1 MATVISGH
9 TSNFYSANARCK
21 MQFSIEDSGSCSNGK
36 RVLNYRIDRGLTRN
50 VGGYYD
56 GAYTTGS
63 TMTWFVNGYQQ
74 KQWEWSVNWP
84 YQRWP
89 ASGDWWLDYQTGS
102 FKCSQ
107 MNGTYTVTMRWKA
120 YGWSSAAFD
129 LSGSLYVGGCCTSAA
144 PTGISGWVSNVQAF
158 KLTNNGSITGWGTE
172 CTSSTTRN
180 QESTVS
186 TYNKRYY
193 DYRDLQVVGTNKTTT
208 TMSYTHTGLTPNT
221 KYYLDA
227 CFRNKS
233 DLWATYRVN
242 DIYQYST
249 TTSLESPSARITYL
263 DSRSIQFNWSQKFG
277 GKASGGT
284 VYYYITKRGEST
296 SVSGSTITCGSFTTS
311 TSGTSFSG
319 SRDTWTDDFRLT
331 PSTEYDLWVWSYNV
345 RKSVITK
352 ISFTTDRASTPI
364 LEKIEDKV
372 QSSVTLVTRRQSAC
386 NYDRGTSQITSNVNT
401 GQLYITTAT
410 NPDAAPGGFGKKVT
424 YPQGFWSCRYIRLQ
438 MGRSNVDANAYIL
451 KWKVINTAGTDVA
464 NGRTTISGWT
474 NSTNVTNTNYSN
486 YASTSTSAWLTLDL
500 GSIQTIWETI
510 IYPYYDARNNQNT
523 TSSTVLSNTRGFR
536 DLNIEISTDGTTWK
550 RVYSSGSGYTVATYA
565 NMKADGTAPGT
576 GQSESNLYGY
586 RVVPDSPSV
595 ATTISNLNKNSL
607 AITNKQRVTPG
618 QTYNITATMV
628 DRHYSTGWYNIGKIE
643 FPVARRIKP
652 DGSIIDYRLWR
663 IRPNGQKFKMTGS
676 IIDRS
681 QD

>member
-1 MATVISGH
+1 MATVNSGH
-9 TSNFYSANARCK
+9 TSNFYSANSRCK

-36 RVLNYRIDRGLTRN
+36 RVLNYRLDRGLTRN

-56 GAYTTGS
+56 GAYTAGS
-63 TMTWFVNGYQQ
+63 TMTWFVNGVQQ

-102 FKCSQ
+102 FECSQ
-107 MNGTYTVTMRWKA
+107 MNGTYTVTIRWHA
-120 YGWSSAAFD
+120 YGWSNAAFD
-129 LSGSLYVGGCCTSAA
+129 LSGSLYVPGCCTSSV

-158 KLTNNGSITGWGTE
+158 QLTNNASITGWGTE
-172 CTSSTTRN
+172 CTSSTTRA
-180 QESTVS
+180 QESTIS
-186 TYNKRYY
+186 TKNYWE
-193 DYRDLQVVGTNKTTT
+193 DTYRTTVWPSSTST
-208 TMSYTHTGLTPNT
+208 TMSYTHTGLKPNT

-227 CFRNKS
+227 AFRNKS
-233 DLWATYRVN
+233 EMWAVIRSSTNVF
-242 DIYQYST
+242 QYST
-249 TTSLESPSARITYL
+249 TTSLESPSARITYI
-263 DSRSIQFNWSQKFG
+263 DSRSIQFSWSQNFG

-284 VYYYITKRGEST
+284 VYYFITSRGGTT

-311 TSGTSFSG
+311 TSGTSFNG
-319 SRDTWTDDFRLT
+319 SRNSWTDGFRLS
-331 PSTEYDLWVWSYNV
+331 PSTEYDLWVWSNNV
-345 RKSVITK
+345 RNSAITK

-372 QSSVTLVTRRQSAC
+372 QSSVTIVTRRQSAR
-386 NYDRGTSQITSNVNT
+386 NYDRGTSQVTSNVNT
-401 GQLYITTAT
+401 GQLYLTTAA
-410 NPDAAPGGFGKKVT
+410 NPDTAPGGFGKQVT
-424 YPQGFWSCRYIRLQ
+424 YPQGFWNCRYIRLQ
-438 MGRSNVDANAYIL
+438 MGRNNVDAGSYIL
-451 KWKVINTAGTDVA
+451 KWKAINTAGTDVA

-474 NSTNVTNTNYSN
+474 NSTNVTNTNYAN
-486 YASTSTSAWLTLDL
+486 YASSSSSGAWLTLDL
-500 GSIQTIWETI
+500 GSIQTIQETI
-510 IYPYYDARNNQNT
+510 IYPYYDARNNQGT
-523 TSSTVLSNTRGFR
+523 TSSTVLASTRGFR
-536 DLNIEISTDGTTWK
+536 DLNIEISTDNSTWK
-550 RVYSSGSGYTVATYA
+550 RVYSSGSGYNVSTYA

-576 GQSESNLYGY
+576 GQAESNLLGY
-586 RVVPDSPSV
+586 RIVPDSPSV

-607 AITNKQRVTPG
+607 AISNNQRITPG
-618 QTYNITATMV
+618 QSYNVTATMI
-628 DRHYSTGWYNIGKIE
+628 DRHYSTGWHNIGKIE